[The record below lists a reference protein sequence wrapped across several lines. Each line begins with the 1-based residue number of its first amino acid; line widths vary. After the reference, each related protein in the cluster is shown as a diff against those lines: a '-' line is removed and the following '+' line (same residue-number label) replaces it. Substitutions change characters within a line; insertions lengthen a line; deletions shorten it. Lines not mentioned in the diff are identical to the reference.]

1 MILAIQYLTP
11 AFQYI
16 PRACLGSIIILAVLQ
31 MVDYKIVKKI
41 WVVKKLDLIP
51 LVLTFLACFYSLE
64 IGLMVG
70 IGISLIFMLYPQVY
84 PSVDLD
90 IKEITVLKINNG
102 MLFAGIEHV
111 SEQIEALISSKEPP
125 IMILLDFGGV
135 TDIDFTV
142 VNELAAVFAE
152 SKMCGI
158 EIYVSNLKVSVRQI
172 FLQADLQEYIARN
185 SLSRS
190 GDERTPLI

>member
-1 MILAIQYLTP
+1 
-11 AFQYI
+11 
-16 PRACLGSIIILAVLQ
+16 